1 MKKLTTL
8 FLGLSVAVGFTNANI
23 DPQADQDAFINYF
36 KKANPNVALEDYSV
50 GAYALDE
57 VNRGQFE
64 DILSGSIER
73 CSIDGS
79 VSNDEIPS
87 LLT

>member
-36 KKANPNVALEDYSV
+36 KKVLFSWKRRRKNLVL
-50 GAYALDE
+50 
-57 VNRGQFE
+57 
-64 DILSGSIER
+64 
-73 CSIDGS
+73 
-79 VSNDEIPS
+79 
-87 LLT
+87 

>member
-36 KKANPNVALEDYSV
+36 KKAIQML
-50 GAYALDE
+50 LWKI
-57 VNRGQFE
+57 
-64 DILSGSIER
+64 IL
-73 CSIDGS
+73 
-79 VSNDEIPS
+79 
-87 LLT
+87 